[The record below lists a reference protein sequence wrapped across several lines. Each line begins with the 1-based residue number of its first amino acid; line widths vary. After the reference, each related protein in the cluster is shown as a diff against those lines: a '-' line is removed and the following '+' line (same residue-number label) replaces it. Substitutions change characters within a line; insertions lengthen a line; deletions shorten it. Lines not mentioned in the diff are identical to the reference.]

1 MSTCASTWD
10 RIFGLIRILL
20 LLFLLHILFFLFF
33 LSLGVNVYLDVALRR
48 ALGIDPKKDSFT
60 IKMTGGP
67 DGAL

>member
-1 MSTCASTWD
+1 M
-10 RIFGLIRILL
+10 RLYLGPNIRFDSNLTFAISSSYT
-20 LLFLLHILFFLFF
+20 FFLFF